1 MTGSHATPA
10 KDMPK
15 TCKFCGNRILTSKQA
30 FQHHVDHVAHTN
42 EAWHIACKPQV
53 SRPGGGRSP

>member
-1 MTGSHATPA
+1 
-10 KDMPK
+10 MPK

-30 FQHHVDHVAHTN
+30 FQHHVDHINHTN
-42 EAWHIACKPQV
+42 EAWHIACNPQV